1 MVCCISLGAIN
12 IKILIPLLGGL
23 VNFTMK
29 LLAEKSKIINHSIM
43 FSICSSLGMS
53 LSFIPY
59 FIMIKRIKTKK
70 QRHLESLL
78 STQSKPVIS
87 KSLTID
93 YEYNDTYHEI
103 TYDKFKYLL
112 LASFI
117 DFFQTSLTF
126 FVYKT
131 INLNLWILEII
142 LICSLSFCI
151 FGTKLYRHQKL
162 SIILI
167 VILGLLLD
175 LYINDFF
182 RKDVDLTT
190 LLSLFIR
197 IIGEVLFSILMI
209 LHKYLIEI
217 KFSSPYEICFYIG
230 IITLIFYLISIIISS
245 FISVDEE
252 ELPFLIKYNK
262 KYYFDHFLAYIDDIG
277 KDNFEIFYF
286 IIFMF
291 IQFFFNLS
299 IVLTV
304 RYFSPTHI
312 LIILV
317 IGKTAPFIKNIIF
330 PEDDSQEYKIYNI
343 LSLLTLLV
351 IFFVLLVFNEV
362 IELNCFK
369 LQKNTI
375 KNIQKRAI
383 NETIQEMDNKSEDA
397 FSSSIGSRSFD
408 LGIND
413 RDLNENEEIEGKD
426 LENIRPSSL
435 VYGTS
440 M

>member
-1 MVCCISLGAIN
+1 MVCCISFGAIN
-12 IKILIPLLGGL
+12 IKILIPLFGGL
-23 VNFTMK
+23 VNFTLK
-29 LLAEKSKIINHSIM
+29 LLAGNSKIVDHPIM

-93 YEYNDTYHEI
+93 YEYNDVYQEV
-103 TYDKFKYLL
+103 TYDKFKYLI
-112 LASFI
+112 LAAFI
-117 DFFQTSLTF
+117 DFFQTLLTF
-126 FVYKT
+126 FVYES

-142 LICSLSFCI
+142 LICSLSFYI
-151 FGTKLYRHQKL
+151 FGIKLYKHQKL
-162 SIILI
+162 SLILI

-182 RKDVDLTT
+182 RKGGVNFRSLVF
-190 LLSLFIR
+190 LFIR
-197 IIGEVLFSILMI
+197 IIGEVLFSFLMI
-209 LHKYLIEI
+209 VHKYLIEI
-217 KFSSPYEICFYIG
+217 KFSSPYEICFFVG
-230 IITLIFYLISIIISS
+230 IITLIFYSICIIISS
-245 FISVDEE
+245 FIYVNDENP
-252 ELPFLIKYNK
+252 PFTIRYDNGT
-262 KYYFDHFLAYIDDIG
+262 KYYFDNFLIYISKVDIIEG
-277 KDNFEIFYF
+277 SFFT
-286 IIFMF
+286 IFMF

-299 IVLTV
+299 VVLTI

-317 IGKTAPFIKNIIF
+317 IGKTEPFIQNIIN
-330 PEDDSQEYKIYNI
+330 KTNI
-343 LSLLTLLV
+343 LDNTISLLILIV

-369 LQKNTI
+369 LQKNTV

-383 NETIQEMDNKSEDA
+383 NESIQEMDNKSDDA
-397 FSSSIGSRSFD
+397 FSSSVGSNTRSFD

-413 RDLNENEEIEGKD
+413 RELNENEEIEGKD
-426 LENIRPSSL
+426 LENLGPSSL